1 MENHKVGL
9 AGAPDPSAK
18 TLAPRLEGVSVS
30 LGGGFLQTW
39 VPHPVLGFLTQG
51 ARGGERV
58 AF

>member
-1 MENHKVGL
+1 MGL